1 MKYQR
6 INGSKHDE
14 DKIIDSIVSNYV
26 RNFYYEN
33 YSGHMVP
40 YSHLSAMQKRDVD
53 LDTLNKLDGM
63 FPALRD
69 DKYKYF
75 VLQQR
80 VRKNLKKEIAA
91 EKQAKKFAD
100 RVAQDSQ
107 EEPNYLYLD

>member
-1 MKYQR
+1 MKYKR
-6 INGSKHDE
+6 INLGVESDCKFIDG
-14 DKIIDSIVSNYV
+14 IISNYV

-33 YSGHMVP
+33 HSGHMVL

-53 LDTLNKLDGM
+53 LDTLNKLDDM

-75 VLQQR
+75 VLQER
-80 VRKNLKKEIAA
+80 LRKNLKKEIAA

-107 EEPNYLYLD
+107 VVTYLSLY